1 MPLRKSDRVVFDTNV
16 IVTLLLKE
24 HYEFFVDLKY
34 RYETVLYTC
43 PELITELTRTLN
55 YAKFRK
61 YLNQPVK
68 FYTKFITD
76 FSEQVVIDKRFDR
89 SPDPDDN
96 YLFDLAYTVKS
107 HYLVT
112 GERALQNMKQVNKI
126 QIVSLIEWKRVLKA
140 G

>member
-34 RYETVLYTC
+34 RHETTLYTC
-43 PELITELTRTLN
+43 PELLTELNHTLN
-55 YAKFRK
+55 YPKFKK
-61 YLNQPVK
+61 YLNEPAK
-68 FYTKFITD
+68 YYTQFISD
-76 FSEQVVIDKRFDR
+76 FSKQITIDKRFDR

-96 YLFDLAYTVKS
+96 FLFDLAYTVKS

-112 GERALQNMKQVNKI
+112 GEKALLNMKQVNKI
-126 QIVSLIEWKRVLKA
+126 QIVSLTEWKKILNE